1 MKRTWH
7 RPTRST
13 IISGNWQLAIGARD
27 TRRDDTLTGI
37 PRGQPLPEV
46 RPAAVAGAG
55 D

>member
-1 MKRTWH
+1 MAQTH
-7 RPTRST
+7 TFHD
-13 IISGNWQLAIGARD
+13 NLWQLAIGARD